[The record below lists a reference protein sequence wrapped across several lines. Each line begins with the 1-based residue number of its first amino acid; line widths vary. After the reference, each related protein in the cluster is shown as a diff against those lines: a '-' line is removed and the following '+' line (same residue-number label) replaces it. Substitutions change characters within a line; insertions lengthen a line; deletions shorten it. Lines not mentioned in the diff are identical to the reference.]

1 VPQNTGY
8 LGCSHGYLI
17 FTYEEHCLLI
27 DAYTGAKVKAPELPR
42 DITIGFFSGIGVL
55 TAPFGSPNSR
65 LLLFSK
71 DSVFEWQVGTNS
83 WSEHPLY
90 LERECICQVVSFKG
104 HILVI
109 DALMRL
115 HTIQLTPQFS
125 VNRIEVS
132 WWSLQKFP
140 ICPLLVVCGD
150 MLLLVN
156 LSIAKIGSTRNFGE
170 PSVRYFEVFRLDLSV
185 KPAKWIQMKKLE
197 NLVLFLS
204 LDRRNPAFSCMNPER
219 WGGKSNCIYVARL
232 FDDANPDETWTVL
245 EVGQSVPSHDIV
257 DPMPYG
263 MGFPPDYSLIGSFWL
278 FPSLVYGVGQ

>member
-1 VPQNTGY
+1 MVVP
-8 LGCSHGYLI
+8 
-17 FTYEEHCLLI
+17 
-27 DAYTGAKVKAPELPR
+27 A
-42 DITIGFFSGIGVL
+42 
-55 TAPFGSPNSR
+55 
-65 LLLFSK
+65 
-71 DSVFEWQVGTNS
+71 
-83 WSEHPLY
+83 
-90 LERECICQVVSFKG
+90 
-104 HILVI
+104 
-109 DALMRL
+109 
-115 HTIQLTPQFS
+115 
-125 VNRIEVS
+125 EVS
-132 WWSLQKFP
+132 NLP
-140 ICPLLVVCGD
+140 IVGGLCLCGD